1 MSSTVFGAAFWVLP
15 SAKRWIGS
23 KGRISYHRGHLRPRY
38 QPFTDSSGAY
48 ARYQRSTTYMVVTAK
63 KKEALAVTFDSDYD
77 DDEYVPFAEMKRWK
91 TNKPLGFGDSKTYD
105 TSLEDRL
112 LAEIEQSQKKQIV
125 NVNKMKNRT
134 VNNVEKVKQESPK
147 VQLKEQKQQNE
158 LVPTGVNVRIGNL
171 PKKKNIVRDLQ
182 AAFKGCP
189 GLLHIN
195 PVVSGNK
202 KTRDPVCKGLAFLV
216 FESEDSAN
224 RFAMKYNG
232 QNIIFGKI
240 ERNITCSLSSPSG
253 VTNPDLMSLAATNMH
268 AMPRLRIRDKRI
280 DLVEHADSCVFQQE
294 KESDLKSLV
303 NLEGACHNIL
313 DHENSD
319 KEKSAETRAGDLV
332 KHGGSGTIAKDEQDT
347 SDVRLSSHATLSF
360 RAEANS
366 FITSLNDQENIMMNS
381 SKFYEDTD
389 INEKSHTIYQ
399 NDAQRDCSSHQDS
412 DKEAQY
418 SDDGSKSS
426 DDILA
431 EIGGRE
437 LKTVGENI
445 SSNAAAGKL
454 DALESRQVEQAHPQ
468 QELTILKDPKTQALG
483 SEVENLKSETPNIEF
498 SVLASRVNER
508 SQKQKGQKKQK
519 KKVQTETKP
528 LKGTAAVLASAHRL
542 KKKERNMLT
551 DVLVKYAGE
560 DVVTT
565 MS

>member
-1 MSSTVFGAAFWVLP
+1 MSTTVFGASFWVLP
-15 SAKRWIGS
+15 SAKRWIES
-23 KGRISYHRGHLRPRY
+23 NGRISYHRGRLRPRY

-63 KKEALAVTFDSDYD
+63 KEEALAVTLDSDYE

-91 TNKPLGFGDSKTYD
+91 TNKPSGFGDSKTYD

-112 LAEIEQSQKKQIV
+112 LAEIEQSQKKQIP

-134 VNNVEKVKQESPK
+134 VNNVGKVKHESQK
-147 VQLKEQKQQNE
+147 IQQKEQKQQNE
-158 LVPTGVNVRIGNL
+158 LVPSGVNVRIGNL

-202 KTRDPVCKGLAFLV
+202 KTRDPVCKGLAFIV

-268 AMPRLRIRDKRI
+268 AMPRLRIRDKGMH
-280 DLVEHADSCVFQQE
+280 LVEQADSCVFQQE
-294 KESDLKSLV
+294 KESDLKSSI
-303 NLEGACHNIL
+303 NLEGSCHNIL
-313 DHENSD
+313 DHENCD

-332 KHGGSGTIAKDEQDT
+332 NHGVSGAIAKDEQDT
-347 SDVRLSSHATLSF
+347 SDAMLSSHATLSF

-366 FITSLNDQENIMMNS
+366 FIASLNDQENIIMNS
-381 SKFYEDTD
+381 SMFYEDTD
-389 INEKSHTIYQ
+389 ISEKSHTVCQ

-418 SDDGSKSS
+418 SHDGSKSS

-437 LKTVGENI
+437 LKTVGKNI
-445 SSNAAAGKL
+445 SSNAALGRL
-454 DALESRQVEQAHPQ
+454 DAPESRQAEKAHPQ
-468 QELTILKDPKTQALG
+468 QELTILKNPSTQAFG
-483 SEVENLKSETPNIEF
+483 SEVENIESKTPNIEF
-498 SVLASRVNER
+498 SVLASRVNEQ

-519 KKVQTETKP
+519 NKVQNETKP
-528 LKGTAAVLASAHRL
+528 LKGTAAVLGSAHRL
-542 KKKERNMLT
+542 KKKERSMLT
-551 DVLVKYAGE
+551 DVLVKYRGE
-560 DVVTT
+560 DIVTT

>member
-1 MSSTVFGAAFWVLP
+1 
-15 SAKRWIGS
+15 
-23 KGRISYHRGHLRPRY
+23 
-38 QPFTDSSGAY
+38 
-48 ARYQRSTTYMVVTAK
+48 
-63 KKEALAVTFDSDYD
+63 
-77 DDEYVPFAEMKRWK
+77 MK
-91 TNKPLGFGDSKTYD
+91 
-105 TSLEDRL
+105 
-112 LAEIEQSQKKQIV
+112 
-125 NVNKMKNRT
+125 
-134 VNNVEKVKQESPK
+134 
-147 VQLKEQKQQNE
+147 
-158 LVPTGVNVRIGNL
+158 
-171 PKKKNIVRDLQ
+171 
-182 AAFKGCP
+182 
-189 GLLHIN
+189 
-195 PVVSGNK
+195 
-202 KTRDPVCKGLAFLV
+202 
-216 FESEDSAN
+216 
-224 RFAMKYNG
+224 
-232 QNIIFGKI
+232 
-240 ERNITCSLSSPSG
+240 
-253 VTNPDLMSLAATNMH
+253 
-268 AMPRLRIRDKRI
+268 
-280 DLVEHADSCVFQQE
+280 
-294 KESDLKSLV
+294 
-303 NLEGACHNIL
+303 
-313 DHENSD
+313 
-319 KEKSAETRAGDLV
+319 
-332 KHGGSGTIAKDEQDT
+332 
-347 SDVRLSSHATLSF
+347 
-360 RAEANS
+360 
-366 FITSLNDQENIMMNS
+366 
-381 SKFYEDTD
+381 
-389 INEKSHTIYQ
+389 KSHTIYQ

-468 QELTILKDPKTQALG
+468 QELTILKDPKAQALG

>member
-1 MSSTVFGAAFWVLP
+1 MSSTVFGASFWVLP

-63 KKEALAVTFDSDYD
+63 KKEALAVTFDSDYE

-91 TNKPLGFGDSKTYD
+91 TNKPSGFGDSKTYD

-134 VNNVEKVKQESPK
+134 VNNGEKVKQESPK

-158 LVPTGVNVRIGNL
+158 LVPTAVNVRIGNL

-268 AMPRLRIRDKRI
+268 AMPRLRIRDKGI

-313 DHENSD
+313 DHANSD

-332 KHGGSGTIAKDEQDT
+332 KHGGNGTIAKDEQDT

-519 KKVQTETKP
+519 NKVQTETKP
-528 LKGTAAVLASAHRL
+528 LKGTAAVLGSAHRL

-551 DVLVKYAGE
+551 GVLVKYAGE